1 MKRVALTRLVF
12 SVIVLAACLSPAVC
26 EAAFT
31 LRLTSGLDSV
41 TLVDD
46 GAGDFNNKAGA
57 ITFIGELGTYTLNV
71 TTGLRNPTYPLISEP
86 FPMLDLNSVNVS
98 SSGAGVLTIELWDD
112 FDAMGGGVKLIN
124 DAGGTFPAG
133 SVEFVSI
140 IDPIVGSTIT
150 STPLV
155 LQGPSDSDSNSV
167 WIDGGLSAFTLKQ
180 VVTITTTGTTTVSFD
195 FSSRVV
201 PEPATVL
208 LWGGLFLGGAV
219 TAVGRRRS
227 LGK

>member
-1 MKRVALTRLVF
+1 MKRVALTRMVF
-12 SVIVLAACLSPAVC
+12 SVIVLAACLSQAVC

-71 TTGLRNPTYPLISEP
+71 TTGLSNPTYPLISEP

-112 FDAMGGGVKLIN
+112 FDAM
-124 DAGGTFPAG
+124 GGTFPAG

-208 LWGGLFLGGAV
+208 LWAGC
-219 TAVGRRRS
+219 S
-227 LGK
+227 